1 MARSA
6 KHRDNPRFCA
16 ITPEHHPQGRQSAHV
31 NQTWHQSLFAST
43 WSRNLPRDVQS
54 EIMAAASSHRLEQDA
69 EVIRQGAPFSG
80 LICLLTGEMH
90 VIGTARCGDE
100 LLMGVLRPND
110 WTGFLAAL
118 DQGCYAF
125 SVRAMIECRVAR
137 LDAAA
142 TQRIFERDLARFKL
156 LLAPELAVSRGTYHY
171 FVETSYRPP
180 MLRLAERMI
189 GLGRWPYSVA
199 PGEASRLEKISQTDL
214 ANATRLSRQTINVCL
229 GRLAEQGIVKVGYRT
244 VEVIDLHRLGLIA
257 TGDLVLE

>member
-1 MARSA
+1 M
-6 KHRDNPRFCA
+6 
-16 ITPEHHPQGRQSAHV
+16 

-54 EIMAAASSHRLEQDA
+54 EIMATASSHRLEQDA
-69 EVIRQGAPFSG
+69 EIIGQGEPFAG
-80 LICLLTGEMH
+80 LICLLSGEMH

-100 LLMGVLRPND
+100 LLIGVLRPGD

-118 DQGCYAF
+118 DRGCYAF
-125 SVRAMIECRVAR
+125 SVRALVECRVAR

-142 TQRIFERDLARFKL
+142 TQRIFERDLERFKL

-171 FVETSYRPP
+171 FVETSYRAP

-189 GLGRWPYSVA
+189 GLGRWPYSDA

-214 ANATRLSRQTINVCL
+214 ANATRLSRQTINACL
-229 GRLAEQGIVKVGYRT
+229 GKLAEQGIVKAGYRT

-257 TGDLVLE
+257 SGELVLE